1 LLISFIF
8 VNKEI
13 NYKQAK
19 INIIKKQ
26 LTIAFLLLCTTI
38 MLSQKAKIT
47 EGNFKNLKG
56 ITEFNLEFDYT
67 DVQIPKYKSEDEFL
81 KDKMAKRDDKE
92 PGTGEVFKKSWF
104 DDRDER
110 YAPKF
115 IESFNKRF
123 DNGEVKVDRDLES
136 AEYTVKI
143 HTTGLYAGY
152 NVGIS
157 RKNAWIDAVITVYKN
172 DNLDKAI
179 LVVKYTKAE
188 GSGAMGYDYDSG
200 YRISECYAK
209 LAKTFAKTIIKK
221 AK

>member
-1 LLISFIF
+1 MF
-8 VNKEI
+8 
-13 NYKQAK
+13 A
-19 INIIKKQ
+19 
-26 LTIAFLLLCTTI
+26 
-38 MLSQKAKIT
+38 QKAKIT

-67 DVQIPKYKSEDEFL
+67 DVQIPKYDSEEDFL
-81 KDKMAKRDDKE
+81 KDKMAKRDEKE

-123 DNGEVKVDRDLES
+123 DNGGVKVDRDLDS
-136 AEYTVKI
+136 AEYTIKV
-143 HTTGLYAGY
+143 HTTLLYAGY

-157 RKNAWIDAVITVYKN
+157 RKNAKIDAIISVYKN
-172 DNLDKAI
+172 DSPDKAI
-179 LVVKYTKAE
+179 LSVKYTNAE
-188 GSGAMGYDYDSG
+188 GGGAMGYDYDSG

-209 LAKTFAKTIIKK
+209 LAKTFAKTILKK